1 MTMMHKIAASTL
13 AIAAL
18 TATTVPAFAGGLS
31 EPIATPEV
39 TPMIVTAAPS
49 NDWTGFYVG
58 GQLGYG
64 KVTADDFDEDAT
76 GATYGVHAGYLYD
89 LGTIVLGG
97 ELDYDAT
104 TIEGT
109 VGGDDVAV
117 DGVARAKLRIGYDAG
132 DWMPDLTVGGARAMT
147 SGAVDGEGD
156 GTFAGL
162 GLDYRLSDSLRVGA
176 EVLQHQFDDFDDT
189 DGQDLVFV
197 I

>member
-1 MTMMHKIAASTL
+1 
-13 AIAAL
+13 
-18 TATTVPAFAGGLS
+18 
-31 EPIATPEV
+31 
-39 TPMIVTAAPS
+39 MIVTAAPS

-64 KVTADDFDEDAT
+64 KVTADALDDDAT

-89 LGTIVLGG
+89 LGSIVLGG

-104 TIEGT
+104 SIEGT
-109 VGGDDVAV
+109 VSAADIAV
-117 DGVARAKLRIGYDAG
+117 DSVARAKLRVGYDAG
-132 DWMPDLTVGGARAMT
+132 DWMPYLTVGGARAMT

-176 EVLQHQFDDFDDT
+176 EVLQHQFDDFNDT
-189 DGQDLVFV
+189 DGLDLDATTAALRVSFQF
-197 I
+197 